1 MADDTTFPIAGDAED
16 PAREGG
22 EVDETGTVEGRP
34 APVEQIGDASAR
46 EAQGDSPGE
55 TSVPHDES

>member
-1 MADDTTFPIAGDAED
+1 M
-16 PAREGG
+16 
-22 EVDETGTVEGRP
+22 DETGTVEGRP

-55 TSVPHDES
+55 TSVPHDGS